1 MFSLEGPEG
10 FEPTIT
16 ELQSAALTELGY
28 GPIYVLRYYPFTVYE
43 VDYLI
48 FPRIYLPLIKL

>member
-16 ELQSAALTELGY
+16 DLQSAALTKLGY
-28 GPIYVLRYYPFTVYE
+28 GPKCVEILSVCGVGE
-43 VDYLI
+43 M
-48 FPRIYLPLIKL
+48 